1 MNRNDVESEVT
12 NMILATRSKLL
23 AFPVR
28 AAHSVLGKE
37 DLKEVIS
44 ILSSAME
51 ECFADLREI
60 DLDAVVERNKEQSR
74 YVGVKLEDG
83 DVKAD

>member
-1 MNRNDVESEVT
+1 MP
-12 NMILATRSKLL
+12 I
-23 AFPVR
+23 R

-37 DLKEVIS
+37 DLKEIIS
-44 ILSSAME
+44 ILTSAME

-60 DLDAVVERNKEQSR
+60 DLGAIVQRNKKQGR

-83 DVKAD
+83 DIKTD